1 MIGLKQI
8 KLNTMRNENTF
19 NYKSPTK
26 RDEYILKG
34 TTGLSSPSVT
44 VNLQK
49 TLLSGSFHTGSR
61 PDERE
66 VTLEFILNPD
76 RSKGHTVEYLRDEI
90 YQHILAGQNPNQSTT
105 LTLVGSIDVASVGCY
120 ISKIEADLYTKEP
133 VMQLTLQC
141 DSPYFE
147 SVNVKEITAETTKAG
162 EFMEFDIFN
171 PGAPVGFVL
180 NTVTANTSA
189 VDYFGIVSE
198 TTGQRVQI
206 SEVDPIS
213 PTPSKTGFTFDSTE
227 KGRDIR
233 QNYTTNSSYY
243 KHVFD
248 KVLMGQ
254 HSWVYLT
261 PGKNVIKAGSKV
273 SAENAAL
280 RFRPR
285 YWGV

>member
-8 KLNTMRNENTF
+8 KLNTMTNENTF
-19 NYKSPTK
+19 NYKSPSK

-61 PDERE
+61 ANERE

-76 RSKGHTVEYLRDEI
+76 RSKGHTPEYLRDEI
-90 YQHILAGQNPNQSTT
+90 YQHILAGQNPNESTT
-105 LTLVGSIDVASVGCY
+105 LTLVGSVDVASVECY
-120 ISKIEADLYTKEP
+120 ISNVEADLYTKEP

-141 DSPYFE
+141 ASPYFE
-147 SVNVKEITAETTKAG
+147 SVNVKEVTAETPKAG
-162 EFMEFDIFN
+162 ELMRFEVFN

-180 NTVTANTSA
+180 NTVTAESVT
-189 VDYFGIVSE
+189 YFGVLSD
-198 TTGQRVQI
+198 TTGQRVQV
-206 SEVDPIS
+206 SQLDSIS
-213 PTPSKTGFTFDSTE
+213 PTPSKSGFTFDSTE

-233 QNYTTNSSYY
+233 HNYTTSSSYY
-243 KHVFD
+243 RHVYD
-248 KVLMGQ
+248 KVMMEQ
-254 HSWVYLT
+254 FAWVYLA
-261 PGKNVIKAGSKV
+261 PGKNIIHAGSK
-273 SAENAAL
+273 SNAENASL

>member
-61 PDERE
+61 ADERE

-76 RSKGHTVEYLRDEI
+76 RSKGHTPEYLRDEI
-90 YQHILAGQNPNQSTT
+90 YQHILAGQNPDESTT
-105 LTLVGSIDVASVGCY
+105 LTLVGSVDVASVECH

-141 DSPYFE
+141 TSPYFE

-162 EFMEFDIFN
+162 EFMKFDIFN

-189 VDYFGIVSE
+189 VNYFGVVSE

-233 QNYTTNSSYY
+233 QNYTTTSSYY

-254 HSWVYLT
+254 HSWVYLA
-261 PGKNVIKAGSKV
+261 PGKNVIQAGSKV
-273 SAENAAL
+273 SSENAAL

>member
-8 KLNTMRNENTF
+8 KLNTMTNENTF

-61 PDERE
+61 ADERE

-76 RSKGHTVEYLRDEI
+76 RSKGHTPEYLRDEI
-90 YQHILAGQNPNQSTT
+90 YQHILAGQNPEESTT
-105 LTLVGSIDVASVGCY
+105 LTLVGSVDVASVECY
-120 ISKIEADLYTKEP
+120 ISNVEADLYTKEP

-141 DSPYFE
+141 ASPYFE
-147 SVNVKEITAETTKAG
+147 SVNIKEVESQTSRSG
-162 EFMEFDIFN
+162 ELMQFDIFN

-180 NTVTANTSA
+180 NTVTADPVT
-189 VDYFGIVSE
+189 YFGVFSD
-198 TTGQRVQI
+198 TTSQRAQA
-206 SEVDPIS
+206 SGLDPIS
-213 PTPSKTGFTFDSTE
+213 PTPSKNGFTFDSTE
-227 KGRDIR
+227 KGRDLR
-233 QNYTTNSSYY
+233 QNYTTESSYY
-243 KHVFD
+243 RHIFD
-248 KVLMGQ
+248 KVQMSQNG
-254 HSWVYLT
+254 WVYLA
-261 PGKNVIKAGSKV
+261 PGKNVIRAGSKV
-273 SAENAAL
+273 PAENASL

>member
-8 KLNTMRNENTF
+8 KLNTMSNENTF
-19 NYKSPTK
+19 NYKSPSK

-61 PDERE
+61 ANERE

-76 RSKGHTVEYLRDEI
+76 RSKGHTPEYLRDEI
-90 YQHILAGQNPNQSTT
+90 YQHILAGQNPNESTT
-105 LTLVGSIDVASVGCY
+105 LTLVGSVDVASVECY
-120 ISKIEADLYTKEP
+120 ISNVEADLYTKEP

-141 DSPYFE
+141 ASPYFE
-147 SVNVKEITAETTKAG
+147 SVNVKEVTAETPKAG
-162 EFMEFDIFN
+162 ELMRFEVFN

-180 NTVTANTSA
+180 NTVTAESVT
-189 VDYFGIVSE
+189 YFSVLSD
-198 TTGQRVQI
+198 TTGQRVQV
-206 SEVDPIS
+206 SQLDSIS
-213 PTPSKTGFTFDSTE
+213 PTPSKSGFTFDSTE

-233 QNYTTNSSYY
+233 HNYTTSSSYY
-243 KHVFD
+243 RHVYD
-248 KVLMGQ
+248 KVMMEQ
-254 HSWVYLT
+254 FAWVYLA
-261 PGKNVIKAGSKV
+261 PGKNIIRAGSK
-273 SAENAAL
+273 SNAENASL

>member
-8 KLNTMRNENTF
+8 KLNTMTNENTF
-19 NYKSPTK
+19 NYKSPSK

-61 PDERE
+61 ANERE

-76 RSKGHTVEYLRDEI
+76 RSKGHTPEYLRDEI
-90 YQHILAGQNPNQSTT
+90 YQHILAGQNPSESTT
-105 LTLVGSIDVASVGCY
+105 LTLVGSVDVASVECY
-120 ISKIEADLYTKEP
+120 ISNVEADLYTKEP

-147 SVNVKEITAETTKAG
+147 SVNVKEVTAETTKPG
-162 EFMEFDIFN
+162 ELMTFKVFN

-180 NTVTANTSA
+180 HTVTADPVS
-189 VDYFGIVSE
+189 YFEVLSE
-198 TTGQRVQI
+198 TTAQRMKA
-206 SEVDPIS
+206 SGLDPIS
-213 PTPSKTGFTFDSTE
+213 PTPSKSGFIFDSTE
-227 KGRDIR
+227 RERDLR
-233 QNYTTNSSYY
+233 HNYTTTAAYY
-243 KHVFD
+243 RHVFD
-248 KVLMGQ
+248 KVSMDQ
-254 HSWVYLT
+254 FSWVYLA
-261 PGKNVIKAGSKV
+261 PGKNVIRAGSKNK
-273 SAENAAL
+273 AENASL

>member
-61 PDERE
+61 ADERE

-76 RSKGHTVEYLRDEI
+76 RSKGHTPEYLRDEI
-90 YQHILAGQNPNQSTT
+90 YQHILAGQNPEESTT
-105 LTLVGSIDVASVGCY
+105 LTLVGSVDVASVECY
-120 ISKIEADLYTKEP
+120 ISNVEADLYTKEP

-141 DSPYFE
+141 ASPYFE
-147 SVNVKEITAETTKAG
+147 SVKTKEIKAQTENAG
-162 EFMEFDIFN
+162 EFMRFDVFN

-180 NTVTANTSA
+180 NTVTAEPVT
-189 VDYFGIVSE
+189 YFGVSSAS
-198 TTGQRVQI
+198 TGQRMQAI
-206 SEVDPIS
+206 ELDPIS
-213 PTPSKTGFTFDSTE
+213 PTPSKSGFTFDSTE
-227 KGRDIR
+227 KGRDFR
-233 QNYTTNSSYY
+233 QNYTTSSSYY
-243 KHVFD
+243 RHVFD
-248 KVLMGQ
+248 KVHMSQFG
-254 HSWVYLT
+254 WVYLA
-261 PGKNVIKAGSKV
+261 PGDNVIWAGSKGN
-273 SAENAAL
+273 AENASL

>member
-8 KLNTMRNENTF
+8 KLNTMTNENTF
-19 NYKSPTK
+19 NYKSPSK

-61 PDERE
+61 ANERE

-76 RSKGHTVEYLRDEI
+76 RSKGHTPEYLRDEI
-90 YQHILAGQNPNQSTT
+90 YQHILAGQNPNESTT
-105 LTLVGSIDVASVGCY
+105 LTLVGSVDVASVECY
-120 ISKIEADLYTKEP
+120 ISNVEADLYTKEP

-141 DSPYFE
+141 ASPYFE
-147 SVNVKEITAETTKAG
+147 SVNVKEVTAKTPKAG
-162 EFMEFDIFN
+162 ELMRFEVFN

-180 NTVTANTSA
+180 NTVTAESVT
-189 VDYFGIVSE
+189 YFGVLSD
-198 TTGQRVQI
+198 TTGQRVQV
-206 SEVDPIS
+206 SQLDSIS
-213 PTPSKTGFTFDSTE
+213 PTPSKSGFTFDSTE

-233 QNYTTNSSYY
+233 HNYTTSSSYY
-243 KHVFD
+243 RHVYD
-248 KVLMGQ
+248 KVMMEQ
-254 HSWVYLT
+254 FAWVYLA
-261 PGKNVIKAGSKV
+261 PGKNIIHAGSK
-273 SAENAAL
+273 SNAENASL

>member
-8 KLNTMRNENTF
+8 KLNTMTNENTF

-34 TTGLSSPSVT
+34 TTGLASPSVT

-61 PDERE
+61 ADERE

-90 YQHILAGQNPNQSTT
+90 YQHILAGQNPNESTT
-105 LTLVGSIDVASVGCY
+105 LTLVGSIDVASVECY
-120 ISKIEADLYTKEP
+120 ISNVEADLYTKEP

-147 SVNVKEITAETTKAG
+147 SVNTKEITASTTKAG
-162 EFMEFDIFN
+162 ELMRFEVFN

-180 NTVTANTSA
+180 NTVTAEPVTYIG
-189 VDYFGIVSE
+189 VFSE
-198 TTGQRVQI
+198 TTGQRIQAA
-206 SEVDPIS
+206 SLDPIS
-213 PTPSKTGFTFDSTE
+213 PTPSKSGFTFDSTE
-227 KGRDIR
+227 KGRDLR
-233 QNYTTNSSYY
+233 HNYTTTESYY
-243 KHVFD
+243 RHIFD
-248 KVLMGQ
+248 KVFMNRFG
-254 HSWVYLT
+254 WVYLA
-261 PGKNVIKAGSKV
+261 PGKNVIRAGTKAN
-273 SAENAAL
+273 AENAAL

>member
-8 KLNTMRNENTF
+8 KLNTMTNENTF
-19 NYKSPTK
+19 NYKSPSK

-61 PDERE
+61 ANERE

-76 RSKGHTVEYLRDEI
+76 RSKGHTPEYLRDEI
-90 YQHILAGQNPNQSTT
+90 YQHILAGQNPNESTT
-105 LTLVGSIDVASVGCY
+105 LTLVGSIDVASVECY
-120 ISKIEADLYTKEP
+120 ISNVEADLYTKEP

-141 DSPYFE
+141 ASPYFE
-147 SVNVKEITAETTKAG
+147 SVNVKEVTAETPKAG
-162 EFMEFDIFN
+162 ELMRFEVFN

-180 NTVTANTSA
+180 NTVTAESVT
-189 VDYFGIVSE
+189 YFGVLSD
-198 TTGQRVQI
+198 TTGQRVQV
-206 SEVDPIS
+206 SRLDSIS
-213 PTPSKTGFTFDSTE
+213 PTPSKSGFTFDSTE

-233 QNYTTNSSYY
+233 HNYTTSSSYY
-243 KHVFD
+243 RHVYD
-248 KVLMGQ
+248 KVMMEQ
-254 HSWVYLT
+254 FAWVYLA
-261 PGKNVIKAGSKV
+261 PGKNIIHAGSKCN
-273 SAENAAL
+273 AENASL

>member
-8 KLNTMRNENTF
+8 KLSTVTNENTF

-61 PDERE
+61 ADERE

-76 RSKGHTVEYLRDEI
+76 RSKGHTPEYLRDEI
-90 YQHILAGQNPNQSTT
+90 YQHILAGQNPEESTT
-105 LTLVGSIDVASVGCY
+105 LTLVGSVDVASVECY
-120 ISKIEADLYTKEP
+120 ISNVEADLYTKEP

-141 DSPYFE
+141 ASPYFE
-147 SVNVKEITAETTKAG
+147 SVNIKEVESQTSRSG
-162 EFMEFDIFN
+162 ELMQFDIFN

-180 NTVTANTSA
+180 NTVTADPVT
-189 VDYFGIVSE
+189 YFGVFSD
-198 TTGQRVQI
+198 TTSQRAQA
-206 SEVDPIS
+206 SGLDPIS
-213 PTPSKTGFTFDSTE
+213 PTPSKNGFTFDSTE
-227 KGRDIR
+227 KGRDLR
-233 QNYTTNSSYY
+233 QNYTTESSYY
-243 KHVFD
+243 RHIFD
-248 KVLMGQ
+248 KVRMSQNG
-254 HSWVYLT
+254 WVYLA
-261 PGKNVIKAGSKV
+261 PGKNVIRAGSKV
-273 SAENAAL
+273 SAENASL

>member
-8 KLNTMRNENTF
+8 KLNTMTNENTF
-19 NYKSPTK
+19 NYRSPSK

-61 PDERE
+61 ANERE

-76 RSKGHTVEYLRDEI
+76 RSKGHTPEYLRDEI
-90 YQHILAGQNPNQSTT
+90 YQHILAGQNPNESTT
-105 LTLVGSIDVASVGCY
+105 LTLVGSVDVASVECY
-120 ISKIEADLYTKEP
+120 ISNVEADLYTKEP

-141 DSPYFE
+141 ASPYFE
-147 SVNVKEITAETTKAG
+147 SVNVKEVTAETPKAG
-162 EFMEFDIFN
+162 EFMRFEVFN

-180 NTVTANTSA
+180 NTVTAESVT
-189 VDYFGIVSE
+189 YFGVVSD
-198 TTGQRVQI
+198 TTGQRVQV
-206 SEVDPIS
+206 SQLDSIS
-213 PTPSKTGFTFDSTE
+213 PTPSKSGFTFDSTE

-233 QNYTTNSSYY
+233 HNYTTSSSYY
-243 KHVFD
+243 RHVYD
-248 KVLMGQ
+248 KVMMEQ
-254 HSWVYLT
+254 FAWVYLA
-261 PGKNVIKAGSKV
+261 PGKNIIHAGSK
-273 SAENAAL
+273 SNAENASL

>member
-8 KLNTMRNENTF
+8 KLNTMTNENTF

-34 TTGLSSPSVT
+34 TTGLTSPSVT

-61 PDERE
+61 ADERE

-90 YQHILAGQNPNQSTT
+90 YQHILAGQNPNESTT
-105 LTLVGSIDVASVGCY
+105 LTLVGSVDVASVECY
-120 ISKIEADLYTKEP
+120 ISNVEADLYTKEP

-141 DSPYFE
+141 ASPYFE
-147 SVNVKEITAETTKAG
+147 SVNIKEFTAETKESG
-162 EFMEFDIFN
+162 EFMKFDIFN
-171 PGAPVGFVL
+171 PGAPVGFAL
-180 NTVTANTSA
+180 NTVTANT
-189 VDYFGIVSE
+189 VDYFGVVSE
-198 TTGQRVQI
+198 TTGQRVQV
-206 SEVDPIS
+206 SEVDRIS

-233 QNYTTNSSYY
+233 QNYTTSSSYY
-243 KHVFD
+243 RHVFD
-248 KVLMGQ
+248 KVLMEQ
-254 HSWVYLT
+254 HAWVYLA
-261 PGKNVIKAGSKV
+261 PGKNVIRAGSKV
-273 SAENAAL
+273 SGENAVL
-280 RFRPR
+280 RYRPR

>member
-8 KLNTMRNENTF
+8 KLNTMTNESTF

-34 TTGLSSPSVT
+34 TTGLASPSVT

-61 PDERE
+61 ADERE

-76 RSKGHTVEYLRDEI
+76 RSKGHTPEYLRDEI

-105 LTLVGSIDVASVGCY
+105 LTLVGSVDVASVECY
-120 ISKIEADLYTKEP
+120 ISNVEADLYTKEP

-141 DSPYFE
+141 NSPYFE
-147 SVNVKEITAETTKAG
+147 SVNIKEVESQTSRSG
-162 EFMEFDIFN
+162 ELMQFDIFN

-180 NTVTANTSA
+180 NTVTADPVT
-189 VDYFGIVSE
+189 YFGVFSD
-198 TTGQRVQI
+198 TTGQRAQA
-206 SEVDPIS
+206 SELDPIS
-213 PTPSKTGFTFDSTE
+213 PTPSKNGFTFDSTE
-227 KGRDIR
+227 KGRDLR
-233 QNYTTNSSYY
+233 QNYTTESSYY
-243 KHVFD
+243 RHIFD
-248 KVLMGQ
+248 KVRMSQNG
-254 HSWVYLT
+254 WVYLA
-261 PGKNVIKAGSKV
+261 PGKNVIRAGSKV
-273 SAENAAL
+273 SAENASL

>member
-8 KLNTMRNENTF
+8 KLNTMTNENTF
-19 NYKSPTK
+19 NYKSPSK

-61 PDERE
+61 ANERE

-76 RSKGHTVEYLRDEI
+76 RSKGHTPEYLRDEI
-90 YQHILAGQNPNQSTT
+90 YQHILAGQNPNESTT
-105 LTLVGSIDVASVGCY
+105 LTLVGSVDVASVECY
-120 ISKIEADLYTKEP
+120 ISNVEADLYTKEP

-141 DSPYFE
+141 ASPYFE
-147 SVNVKEITAETTKAG
+147 SVNVKEVTAETPKAG
-162 EFMEFDIFN
+162 ELMRFEVFN

-180 NTVTANTSA
+180 NTVTAESVT
-189 VDYFGIVSE
+189 YFGVLSD
-198 TTGQRVQI
+198 TTGQRVQV
-206 SEVDPIS
+206 SQLDSIS
-213 PTPSKTGFTFDSTE
+213 PTPSKSGFTFDSTE

-233 QNYTTNSSYY
+233 HNYTTSSSYY
-243 KHVFD
+243 RHVYD
-248 KVLMGQ
+248 KVMMEQ
-254 HSWVYLT
+254 FAWVYLA
-261 PGKNVIKAGSKV
+261 PGKNIIHAGSKCN
-273 SAENAAL
+273 AENASL

>member
-8 KLNTMRNENTF
+8 KLNTMSNENTF

-61 PDERE
+61 ANERE

-90 YQHILAGQNPNQSTT
+90 YQHILAGHNPEQSTT
-105 LTLVGSIDVASVGCY
+105 LTLVGSVDVASVECY
-120 ISKIEADLYTKEP
+120 ISNVESDLHTKEP

-147 SVNVKEITAETTKAG
+147 SVNTKEIEGKAAKAG
-162 EFMEFDIFN
+162 ELMRFDVFN

-180 NTVTANTSA
+180 HTVTSEPVT
-189 VDYFGIVSE
+189 YFSISSE
-198 TTGQRVQI
+198 TTGQRAQV
-206 SEVDPIS
+206 SGLDPIS
-213 PTPSKTGFTFDSTE
+213 PTPSRSGFIFDSTE

-233 QNYTTNSSYY
+233 HNYTTSEAYY
-243 KHVFD
+243 RHVFD
-248 KVLMGQ
+248 KVRMNQFG
-254 HSWVYLT
+254 WVYLA
-261 PGKNVIKAGSKV
+261 PGKNVVWAGSKV
-273 SAENAAL
+273 TPENATL

>member
-8 KLNTMRNENTF
+8 KLNTMTNENTF
-19 NYKSPTK
+19 NYKSPSK

-61 PDERE
+61 ANERE

-76 RSKGHTVEYLRDEI
+76 RSKGHTPEYLRDEI
-90 YQHILAGQNPNQSTT
+90 YQHILAGQNPNESTT
-105 LTLVGSIDVASVGCY
+105 LTLVGSVDVASVECY
-120 ISKIEADLYTKEP
+120 ISNVEADLYTKEP

-141 DSPYFE
+141 VSPYFE
-147 SVNVKEITAETTKAG
+147 SVNVKEVTAETPKAG
-162 EFMEFDIFN
+162 ELMRFEVFN

-180 NTVTANTSA
+180 NTVTAESVT
-189 VDYFGIVSE
+189 YFGVFSD
-198 TTGQRVQI
+198 TTGQGVQV
-206 SEVDPIS
+206 SQLDPIS
-213 PTPSKTGFTFDSTE
+213 PTPSKSGFTFDSTE

-233 QNYTTNSSYY
+233 HNYTTSSSYY
-243 KHVFD
+243 RHVYD
-248 KVLMGQ
+248 KVMMEQ
-254 HSWVYLT
+254 FAWVYLA
-261 PGKNVIKAGSKV
+261 PGKNVIRAGSKAN
-273 SAENAAL
+273 AENASL